1 MTDEDV
7 TSDDL
12 DDHDRFLDSE
22 WAELLTI
29 KGSLIESIPH
39 DHPYL
44 ANGVFEQAA
53 TTRKQCVRLISRLRG
68 QLAKK
73 AQPPITPPSFQ
84 HHDQLKRLDIKPFE
98 GNPSQ
103 WKEFSDLFT
112 SLMGSKSTIPPV
124 EKLWKEFSD
133 LFTSLM
139 GSKSTIPPVE
149 KLVRL
154 KSSLRGPTAALI
166 STIPLS
172 DQNYENAWRKLQKKY
187 DDPRLLAQYLFSRV
201 LELPKI
207 TKPTEQNLT
216 DNVAAVVESLDQL
229 RTVAGLSEANL
240 TEQLFAHLLRK
251 SLDAESLRQ
260 WELKLG
266 DAKDFPSLKEFVVF
280 VESCARG
287 INAGS
292 KLHSRQQITAPS
304 KPPIKKK
311 GAYAATQQVEDSAQ
325 QNSHQRKECSMC
337 KGNHF
342 VDKCQQFKELDPVK
356 RNGLAIDKKL
366 CFRCLGTHKKD
377 RCSSDEQCHKCK
389 GSHHTLIHGGSR
401 YTGWAPPRRDSEAA
415 GFSGTANRP
424 AEERIDEDQTKPSTS
439 TAAVNLN
446 NQMTNG
452 NQQSNQPSE
461 DQQSVLLATARVTV
475 KSPRGFSSRARVLI
489 DQGSEVSFISEKL
502 VNQLHLP
509 RKSTTLEL
517 IGIGGV
523 NSGSTRGL
531 VSVTLQA
538 INGNQQVQI
547 SAHILKKLTAILPS
561 FSCASANIGSL
572 ENLQL
577 ADQQYLKP
585 GPIDIIIGADN
596 YGRIIRDEVVKSK
609 QSKVVGQRTVFG
621 WILSGP
627 INCTGCSARIS
638 LSAVRTSS
646 NEQLLELLQKFWV
659 QEELPVQ
666 QSENSELSPDEL
678 ECEKHFRSTHSRDST
693 GRYIVRLPL
702 KTSTAALGESK
713 FKASRQL
720 RSTVSKLTNNQA
732 YAQLYKEFINEYET
746 LGHMQRAPETAE
758 PVPVYYLPHH
768 GVLRADAI
776 TTRLRVVFNGS
787 SPTSS
792 GTSLND
798 ILHPGGKLQ
807 TNAMDVLTWMRKHRL
822 VFGTDIVKM
831 FRQIRVHQD
840 DWDLQRILWVDDNK
854 QQISYQLTTVTY
866 GLNCSPWL
874 SLRVLQQLAEDEGPR
889 FPAAVETITRGRY
902 VDDIYGGADSPAE
915 LKEIV
920 WQLQGLCQAGGF
932 PLQKWSSN
940 CPQLLHELGLS
951 TEEEVIQFEESVTK
965 VLGLCWHQSSDTFQ
979 YKSRDFKTETITKR
993 IVSSEIA
1000 QIFDPLGFIAP
1011 VVVQGKILLQDLW
1024 KLKCSWDDPLPEEY
1038 IHRWESFRQELT
1050 ELDKVAVPRWLRIS
1064 PQTND
1069 IQLHG
1074 FADASTVAMSAVVYI
1089 RTQNLNEPASTVLV
1103 CAKTKVAPIKRMT
1116 IPRLELTAALL
1127 LTQLVTSTQQ
1137 MLQLDQ
1143 VETHLWSDS
1152 AVALAWIRSPASR
1165 WKDFVHNRVV
1175 KIQETLPNATWRHVS
1190 GKENPADCASRGIT
1204 PSQLADHHLWWTGP
1218 DWINQDPEDWPR
1230 STINAPPMDIPEVA
1244 KEAKPAKSH
1253 PVGQRINEI
1262 AELLNRYSTM
1272 AKLLAVTATINRA
1285 IDRFRR
1291 QPMPPG
1297 SILTTRELNDARL
1310 FWVKITQHQYFV
1322 SELRVLLRNQQLPRN
1337 HQLAKF
1343 TPTLD
1348 EEGIM
1353 RLGGR
1358 LKNSELHPEQIHT
1371 IILPR
1376 RSRFTTLTPSWTG
1389 SATDGSIARN
1399 QSLTSKSISPQGVD
1413 YAGPFAILKWRPTNA
1428 QPGSVH
1434 IAVFVCFTTSAVH
1447 LEVVNRQT
1455 TDAFLGAYKR
1465 FTGSRGIPAV
1475 MYSDNTT
1482 TFVGAADQLERL
1494 YHQASK
1500 ENQRVQAALA
1510 TNGTQWSF
1518 SPPRAPHFGGKWE
1531 AAVKSKKHHL
1541 KRVLGTTTLTF
1552 EELNT
1557 VLVQIEACLNSRP
1570 ICPMSDDPEDL
1581 QVLTPGHFLIGE
1593 PLQIVPGSSYVDE
1606 NPLKMRRWN
1615 LVTRIVQQFWSR
1627 WSKECLQRYQA
1638 IYKWKTRQQNIEVGN
1653 MVLMVDDN
1661 LPPAQWP
1668 IARVIATRPGADGL
1682 TRVATV
1688 RTSKAEVGRHQ
1699 DGSPN
1704 LQNITAAH
1712 SVFDRPITKL
1722 CLLPTDPP
1730 TPEQPPEEDHPD
1742 DEDDQQ
1748 QGDIQE
1754 LQD

>member
-1 MTDEDV
+1 MSGSETVIEQELQDSKEEINPSTSAVNSPPGIPQVIMTDEDV
-7 TSDDL
+7 TSEDL
-12 DDHDRFLDSE
+12 DGHDRILDSE

-29 KGSLIESIPH
+29 QRSLIESIPH

-73 AQPPITPPSFQ
+73 AQPPSTPPSPQ
-84 HHDQLKRLDIKPFE
+84 HHDQLKRLDIKPFD

-112 SLMGSKSTIPPV
+112 LLAATTRKQCVRLISRLRGQLAKKAQPPSTPPSPQHHDQL
-124 EKLWKEFSD
+124 KRLDIKPFDGNPSQWKEFSD
-133 LFTSLM
+133 LFTLLAATTRKQCVRLISRLRGQLAKKAQPPSTPPSPQHHDQLKRLDIKPFDGNPSQWKEFSDLFTLLV

-154 KSSLRGPTAALI
+154 KSSLRGPAAALI
-166 STIPLS
+166 STIPIS
-172 DQNYENAWRKLQKKY
+172 DQNDENAWRKLQKKY
-187 DDPRLLAQYLFSRV
+187 DDPRLLAHSGR
-201 LELPKI
+201 
-207 TKPTEQNLT
+207 
-216 DNVAAVVESLDQL
+216 
-229 RTVAGLSEANL
+229 VAGPAQNSGRLSEANL

-251 SLDAESLRQ
+251 SLDAETLRQ

-266 DAKDFPSLKEFVVF
+266 DAKDFPSLKEFVVV

-311 GAYAATQQVEDSAQ
+311 GAYAAIQQEEDSAQ

-401 YTGWAPPRRDSEAA
+401 YIGWAPPRRDSEAA

-461 DQQSVLLATARVTV
+461 NQQSVLLATARVTV

-502 VNQLHLP
+502 VNQLHLS

-523 NSGSTRGL
+523 NSGSTRRL
-531 VSVTLQA
+531 VSVTLQT

-547 SAHILKKLTAILPS
+547 SAHILEKLTAILPS

-758 PVPVYYLPHH
+758 PVPVYYLTHH

-776 TTRLRVVFNGS
+776 TTRLIVVFNGS

-854 QQISYQLTTVTY
+854 QQIFYQLTTVTY

-874 SLRVLQQLAEDEGPR
+874 SLKVLQQLAENEGPR
-889 FPAAVETITRGRY
+889 FPAPVETITRGRY
-902 VDDIYGGADSPAE
+902 IDDIYGGADSPAE
-915 LKEIV
+915 LKEIL

-965 VLGLCWHQSSDTFQ
+965 VLGLCWHQSSDIFQ

-1024 KLKCSWDDPLPEEY
+1024 KLKC
-1038 IHRWESFRQELT
+1038 
-1050 ELDKVAVPRWLRIS
+1050 
-1064 PQTND
+1064 N
-1069 IQLHG
+1069 
-1074 FADASTVAMSAVVYI
+1074 ASTVAMSAVVYI
-1089 RTQNLNEPASTVLV
+1089 RTQNLNESASTVLV

-1137 MLQLDQ
+1137 MLQL
-1143 VETHLWSDS
+1143 H
-1152 AVALAWIRSPASR
+1152 
-1165 WKDFVHNRVV
+1165 
-1175 KIQETLPNATWRHVS
+1175 
-1190 GKENPADCASRGIT
+1190 
-1204 PSQLADHHLWWTGP
+1204 
-1218 DWINQDPEDWPR
+1218 QDPEDWPR
-1230 STINAPPMDIPEVA
+1230 STIDAPPMDFPEVA

-1253 PVGQRINEI
+1253 PVVQRINEI

-1310 FWVKITQHQYFV
+1310 FWVKITTP
-1322 SELRVLLRNQQLPRN
+1322 VLCFRTQGTSQ
-1337 HQLAKF
+1337 K
-1343 TPTLD
+1343 
-1348 EEGIM
+1348 
-1353 RLGGR
+1353 
-1358 LKNSELHPEQIHT
+1358 
-1371 IILPR
+1371 
-1376 RSRFTTLTPSWTG
+1376 
-1389 SATDGSIARN
+1389 SA
-1399 QSLTSKSISPQGVD
+1399 
-1413 YAGPFAILKWRPTNA
+1413 
-1428 QPGSVH
+1428 
-1434 IAVFVCFTTSAVH
+1434 
-1447 LEVVNRQT
+1447 
-1455 TDAFLGAYKR
+1455 
-1465 FTGSRGIPAV
+1465 
-1475 MYSDNTT
+1475 
-1482 TFVGAADQLERL
+1482 
-1494 YHQASK
+1494 
-1500 ENQRVQAALA
+1500 A
-1510 TNGTQWSF
+1510 T
-1518 SPPRAPHFGGKWE
+1518 
-1531 AAVKSKKHHL
+1531 
-1541 KRVLGTTTLTF
+1541 
-1552 EELNT
+1552 
-1557 VLVQIEACLNSRP
+1557 
-1570 ICPMSDDPEDL
+1570 
-1581 QVLTPGHFLIGE
+1581 
-1593 PLQIVPGSSYVDE
+1593 
-1606 NPLKMRRWN
+1606 
-1615 LVTRIVQQFWSR
+1615 
-1627 WSKECLQRYQA
+1627 
-1638 IYKWKTRQQNIEVGN
+1638 
-1653 MVLMVDDN
+1653 
-1661 LPPAQWP
+1661 
-1668 IARVIATRPGADGL
+1668 
-1682 TRVATV
+1682 
-1688 RTSKAEVGRHQ
+1688 
-1699 DGSPN
+1699 
-1704 LQNITAAH
+1704 
-1712 SVFDRPITKL
+1712 
-1722 CLLPTDPP
+1722 
-1730 TPEQPPEEDHPD
+1730 
-1742 DEDDQQ
+1742 
-1748 QGDIQE
+1748 
-1754 LQD
+1754 

>member
-7 TSDDL
+7 TSEDL
-12 DDHDRFLDSE
+12 DGHDRILDSE
-22 WAELLTI
+22 WAELLNI
-29 KGSLIESIPH
+29 QRSLIESIPH

-73 AQPPITPPSFQ
+73 AQPPSTPPSPQ
-84 HHDQLKRLDIKPFE
+84 HHDQLKRLDIKPFD

-112 SLMGSKSTIPPV
+112 SLV
-124 EKLWKEFSD
+124 
-133 LFTSLM
+133 

-154 KSSLRGPTAALI
+154 KSSLRGPAAALI
-166 STIPLS
+166 STIPIS

-187 DDPRLLAQYLFSRV
+187 DDPRLLAQYLFNRV

-229 RTVAGLSEANL
+229 RT
-240 TEQLFAHLLRK
+240 
-251 SLDAESLRQ
+251 
-260 WELKLG
+260 
-266 DAKDFPSLKEFVVF
+266 DAKDFPSLKEFVLF
-280 VESCARG
+280 VESCARSM
-287 INAGS
+287 NAGF
-292 KLHSRQQITAPS
+292 KLHSREQITAPS

-366 CFRCLGTHKKD
+366 CFRCLGPHKKD

-446 NQMTNG
+446 NQMINE

-489 DQGSEVSFISEKL
+489 DQGSEVSFISENL
-502 VNQLHLP
+502 VNQLHLS

-547 SAHILKKLTAILPS
+547 SAYILKRLTAILPS
-561 FSCASANIGSL
+561 FSRASANIGSL

-609 QSKVVGQRTVFG
+609 QSKVVGQRTVF
-621 WILSGP
+621 
-627 INCTGCSARIS
+627 
-638 LSAVRTSS
+638 
-646 NEQLLELLQKFWV
+646 ELLQKFWV

-678 ECEKHFRSTHSRDST
+678 ES
-693 GRYIVRLPL
+693 
-702 KTSTAALGESK
+702 ALGESK

-720 RSTVSKLTNNQA
+720 RSTISKLTNNQA
-732 YAQLYKEFINEYET
+732 YAQLYKEFSNEYVT

-807 TNAMDVLTWMRKHRL
+807 TNAMDVLTWMRKHR
-822 VFGTDIVKM
+822 
-831 FRQIRVHQD
+831 
-840 DWDLQRILWVDDNK
+840 
-854 QQISYQLTTVTY
+854 
-866 GLNCSPWL
+866 
-874 SLRVLQQLAEDEGPR
+874 
-889 FPAAVETITRGRY
+889 
-902 VDDIYGGADSPAE
+902 
-915 LKEIV
+915 
-920 WQLQGLCQAGGF
+920 
-932 PLQKWSSN
+932 
-940 CPQLLHELGLS
+940 
-951 TEEEVIQFEESVTK
+951 
-965 VLGLCWHQSSDTFQ
+965 
-979 YKSRDFKTETITKR
+979 
-993 IVSSEIA
+993 
-1000 QIFDPLGFIAP
+1000 
-1011 VVVQGKILLQDLW
+1011 
-1024 KLKCSWDDPLPEEY
+1024 
-1038 IHRWESFRQELT
+1038 
-1050 ELDKVAVPRWLRIS
+1050 
-1064 PQTND
+1064 
-1069 IQLHG
+1069 
-1074 FADASTVAMSAVVYI
+1074 
-1089 RTQNLNEPASTVLV
+1089 
-1103 CAKTKVAPIKRMT
+1103 
-1116 IPRLELTAALL
+1116 
-1127 LTQLVTSTQQ
+1127 
-1137 MLQLDQ
+1137 
-1143 VETHLWSDS
+1143 
-1152 AVALAWIRSPASR
+1152 
-1165 WKDFVHNRVV
+1165 
-1175 KIQETLPNATWRHVS
+1175 
-1190 GKENPADCASRGIT
+1190 
-1204 PSQLADHHLWWTGP
+1204 
-1218 DWINQDPEDWPR
+1218 
-1230 STINAPPMDIPEVA
+1230 
-1244 KEAKPAKSH
+1244 
-1253 PVGQRINEI
+1253 
-1262 AELLNRYSTM
+1262 
-1272 AKLLAVTATINRA
+1272 
-1285 IDRFRR
+1285 
-1291 QPMPPG
+1291 
-1297 SILTTRELNDARL
+1297 
-1310 FWVKITQHQYFV
+1310 
-1322 SELRVLLRNQQLPRN
+1322 
-1337 HQLAKF
+1337 
-1343 TPTLD
+1343 
-1348 EEGIM
+1348 
-1353 RLGGR
+1353 
-1358 LKNSELHPEQIHT
+1358 
-1371 IILPR
+1371 
-1376 RSRFTTLTPSWTG
+1376 
-1389 SATDGSIARN
+1389 
-1399 QSLTSKSISPQGVD
+1399 
-1413 YAGPFAILKWRPTNA
+1413 
-1428 QPGSVH
+1428 
-1434 IAVFVCFTTSAVH
+1434 
-1447 LEVVNRQT
+1447 
-1455 TDAFLGAYKR
+1455 
-1465 FTGSRGIPAV
+1465 
-1475 MYSDNTT
+1475 
-1482 TFVGAADQLERL
+1482 
-1494 YHQASK
+1494 
-1500 ENQRVQAALA
+1500 
-1510 TNGTQWSF
+1510 
-1518 SPPRAPHFGGKWE
+1518 
-1531 AAVKSKKHHL
+1531 
-1541 KRVLGTTTLTF
+1541 
-1552 EELNT
+1552 
-1557 VLVQIEACLNSRP
+1557 
-1570 ICPMSDDPEDL
+1570 
-1581 QVLTPGHFLIGE
+1581 
-1593 PLQIVPGSSYVDE
+1593 
-1606 NPLKMRRWN
+1606 
-1615 LVTRIVQQFWSR
+1615 
-1627 WSKECLQRYQA
+1627 
-1638 IYKWKTRQQNIEVGN
+1638 
-1653 MVLMVDDN
+1653 
-1661 LPPAQWP
+1661 
-1668 IARVIATRPGADGL
+1668 
-1682 TRVATV
+1682 VATV

-1712 SVFDRPITKL
+1712 SVFDRPIPKL

-1730 TPEQPPEEDHPD
+1730 TPEQPPEEDHSD
-1742 DEDDQQ
+1742 DQDDQQ